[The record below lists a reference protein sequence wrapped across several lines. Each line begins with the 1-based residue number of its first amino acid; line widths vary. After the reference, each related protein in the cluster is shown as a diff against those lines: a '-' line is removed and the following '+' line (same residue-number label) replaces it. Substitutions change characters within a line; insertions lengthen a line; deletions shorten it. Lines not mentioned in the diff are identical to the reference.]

1 MQEHGIE
8 VIQTAVGDRYVLEE
22 MSLSK
27 FNLGGEQS
35 GHVILSDYATTGDGA
50 LTALQL
56 MWVVNAS
63 KRTLHDLAGI
73 VTKYPQV
80 LINVADVDKLQVTSN
95 AAVQAVVQ
103 AVESDLGT
111 DGRVL
116 LRASGTE
123 PLIRVMVEAKT
134 IEQAQN
140 AAEEIATAV
149 RANLSLL

>member
-1 MQEHGIE
+1 
-8 VIQTAVGDRYVLEE
+8 